1 MPGFSMGLPPSKE
14 TKPEPVVEVERPKC
28 DETTTVISDLVF
40 ARDPSI
46 IDPATGTV
54 D

>member
-1 MPGFSMGLPPSKE
+1 MGQPPSKE
-14 TKPEPVVEVERPKC
+14 PKPDIVPVVEVERPKC